1 MEAIQLEIA
10 PRQRGQEMRTVPK
23 ATNDLMADTLV
34 QLVTGEQELIVGAKM
49 LSSVRGELIF
59 ATNNGEL
66 LRVFQ
71 ATDVVFA
78 TSRVDPAS
86 LNVWI

>member
-1 MEAIQLEIA
+1 M
-10 PRQRGQEMRTVPK
+10 PK
-23 ATNDLMADTLV
+23 QTDSQMADTLV

-49 LSSVRGELIF
+49 LTSVRGKLIF
-59 ATNNGEL
+59 ETNDGEL
-66 LRVFQ
+66 LRSFR

-86 LNVWI
+86 LNAWI